1 MHDPV
6 STKTF
11 KLPMLEPLANIIKS
25 NNWTFTKLHLK
36 LKLTANAGK

>member
-1 MHDPV
+1 MHDPII
-6 STKTF
+6 TNTF
-11 KLPMLEPLANIIKS
+11 KVSVLEPLASINKS